1 MLGQYFPAT
10 LIGLT
15 KAPLAGGI
23 IISSFMIYPGLIPY
37 HMVYLVAALA
47 AVPVLI
53 MTFMYTDSYKISGDI
68 LSASRFRSSFMI
80 FFSDAGLCATARGNM
95 STYFSYE
102 AFETFLPLFLSVQ
115 GIGPYPTEI
124 LFDVQVLIIA
134 GKNRSSGMSQIIAV
148 QWR

>member
-1 MLGQYFPAT
+1 MLGQYPPAT

-53 MTFMYTDSYKISGDI
+53 MTFMYTDSYKISDDREYRETPRF
-68 LSASRFRSSFMI
+68 SANI
-80 FFSDAGLCATARGNM
+80 
-95 STYFSYE
+95 
-102 AFETFLPLFLSVQ
+102 ETVHENTRDL
-115 GIGPYPTEI
+115 
-124 LFDVQVLIIA
+124 
-134 GKNRSSGMSQIIAV
+134 R
-148 QWR
+148 